1 MKTFKDNA
9 GRAWTVQV
17 DVAAIKRVRSLLD
30 VDLME
35 AVEGKLLERL
45 VSDPVLLCDIVYVV
59 CKPEADAKGV
69 TDEDFGRAMAGDA
82 LELATTALL
91 EDLVAFFPLARR
103 RLLEKALAKLREL
116 EARAL
121 AVAATRLDS
130 PELEAEMEKALAETF
145 DKEMT
150 PSRSAELRR
159 TRDGAEEQLRAQA
172 LGGDSS
178 GSLPGSSGS
187 TPTT

>member
-91 EDLVAFFPLARR
+91 EDLIAFFPLARR

-121 AVAATRLDS
+121 AVAETRLDS
-130 PELEAEMEKALAETF
+130 PELEAEMEKALA
-145 DKEMT
+145 
-150 PSRSAELRR
+150 SI
-159 TRDGAEEQLRAQA
+159 GN
-172 LGGDSS
+172 SS
-178 GSLPGSSGS
+178 GSSPGSSES
-187 TPTT
+187 TPTP